1 MCNAGYYCPGGND
14 GPEPPGMECPPGY
27 YCETG
32 VGYPIACP
40 NGTFSNTSKNTELS
54 NCLSCTPG
62 MYRKLFV
69 GVILLI
75 CILLSCCFEPPGME
89 CPLGYYCVLRDRG
102 GGGVSYSIHIMNV
115 YECNGSNMFMSWKM
129 ECSIQRGEAEL
140 NGSSSNQMARIC
152 LGVIE

>member
-75 CILLSCCFEPPGME
+75 CLLLSHTCISCCFEPPGME
-89 CPLGYYCVLRDRG
+89 CPLGYYCPEATLEPLSCPPGTYRDTEAAE
-102 GGGVSYSIHIMNV
+102 SKLSWLEPFCKIPLKLYLLV
-115 YECNGSNMFMSWKM
+115 YHNC
-129 ECSIQRGEAEL
+129 L
-140 NGSSSNQMARIC
+140 TNQC
-152 LGVIE
+152 HTL